1 MNLSDFAR
9 VEQLTALVP
18 AVASALLKGTVILVL
33 GTVCSVLARGA
44 SAAARHMIWM
54 LTLGGALAVPV
65 VSAFVPRWTLR
76 VGFWPFAAS
85 EVPVAASRLT
95 VPAALTG
102 ASTNAVLALSPRS
115 EGEAL
120 GHPDTL
126 VMVAATADPAEAG
139 AAASLGDIRASNLV
153 PMVADVSG
161 PAVALTATSDQPGTM
176 IEFHRVAVSDPSAVA
191 APASGEAPGARVRL
205 LTLCL
210 AAVWALGVVI
220 ALIPTVAAF
229 IRLAILARRARPV
242 HGGRWA
248 LLIPSALRELD
259 LRRRVR
265 FLELDGPVMPMTWG
279 VFHPVVLVPAD
290 DFDSTIEQRL
300 DVLRHE
306 LAHVRRYDCLT
317 QLVGQLACALHWF
330 NPFVWLAARELRV
343 ERERACDDEVLGAGA
358 KASDYADYLLRVAR
372 STRIIGATA
381 LGGLAMARPSQM
393 AGRLLAVLDDRR
405 RRGRVSVWAGVQAGI
420 AAGVLVTG
428 VAAASPV
435 SGPAIDAGPGH
446 AAVQGRRGTT
456 TDNLIDAGAI
466 QRDEPARAVETRA
479 STASPTTAV
488 AAGLPGVATETGAR
502 EVLVPVSAL
511 VSSLPP
517 CDRKAGR
524 DDGSHTNLINSEN
537 GSKSWVVRWSDG
549 DCSYDME
556 ARGEV
561 KFNRDVTD
569 IESISS
575 GGSFTLEQHIGDDT
589 KRLVVR
595 PRNDGTLERSY
606 SENGARHE
614 FDAAAREWFAAA
626 LIALDRQ
633 TGFAVDQR
641 VPALLERGGVDA
653 VLQEVKLVETDY
665 ARRRYYTKLL
675 SMRQLDRTQVKR
687 VVEQAGADMSSDYEL
702 AELLVAVS
710 KLDAFSDDS
719 HPAFVAAAKK
729 INSDYERR
737 RALTALLQRDR
748 LAPSTVQAL
757 LDAASTIKSDYELAE
772 LLIDVSK
779 RYAISDQTRP
789 TYIKALGSIKSDY
802 EHRRVL
808 TAIVAGGGLTPA
820 VNRTLL
826 QDATRIE
833 SDYELAEF
841 LILMGKN
848 GGLDASTRDA
858 YFGAADKIKSD
869 YEHRRALMPLVTRDL
884 LTKDLAKSV
893 LASAAKIDSDYE
905 CSELLVAIAN
915 AITIDADLRPD
926 FEKAA
931 DTIQGEYEYGRAMSS
946 VRRRVTK

>member
-1 MNLSDFAR
+1 MSLNDFAR
-9 VEQLTALVP
+9 AEYLVAFAP
-18 AVASALLKGTVILVL
+18 VVAAALLKGAVILVL
-33 GTVCSVLARGA
+33 GTVCSMLARGA
-44 SAAARHMIWM
+44 TAASRHMIWT

-65 VSAFVPRWTLR
+65 ISAIVPRWTLH
-76 VGFWPFAAS
+76 VGFWPFTAH
-85 EVPVAASRLT
+85 EVPAVISELT
-95 VPAALTG
+95 VPAALTS
-102 ASTNAVLALSPRS
+102 ASTNAVLALAPRADTPRRTDASPS
-115 EGEAL
+115 
-120 GHPDTL
+120 PDEL
-126 VMVAATADPAEAG
+126 APPSVATAERATTMLEVRHVAIGPEASG
-139 AAASLGDIRASNLV
+139 AAAYVS
-153 PMVADVSG
+153 ADA
-161 PAVALTATSDQPGTM
+161 PRPG
-176 IEFHRVAVSDPSAVA
+176 A
-191 APASGEAPGARVRL
+191 APLIPW
-205 LTLCL
+205 L

-220 ALIPTVAAF
+220 ALIPTVMAF
-229 IRLAILARRARPV
+229 ARLATVSRRARPL

-259 LRRRVR
+259 VRRRVR

-279 VFHPVVLVPAD
+279 VFRPVVLLPAD
-290 DFDSTIEQRL
+290 DLDSTIEQRL

-330 NPFVWLAARELRV
+330 NPFAWLAARELRV

-372 STRIIGATA
+372 STRIVGAAA

-405 RRGRVSVWAGVQAGI
+405 RRGRVSLWAGVQAGL
-420 AAGVLVTG
+420 AAGALVTG

-435 SGPAIDAGPGH
+435 YSLAAEPAPAL
-446 AAVQGRRGTT
+446 AAVQGNRATT
-456 TDNLIDAGAI
+456 IDNGISVGPVQL
-466 QRDEPARAVETRA
+466 DEPARTLAARA
-479 STASPTTAV
+479 ALTPATTAGAVGPV
-488 AAGLPGVATETGAR
+488 ARDVPAGEFAPPASRA
-502 EVLVPVSAL
+502 
-511 VSSLPP
+511 P
-517 CDRKAGR
+517 CDPNAGH
-524 DDGSHTNLINSEN
+524 DNGSHTNWINSDN
-537 GSKSWVVRWSDG
+537 GSKRWVVQWSDG
-549 DCSYDME
+549 DCSYEME

-595 PRNDGTLERSY
+595 PGSGGTLERTY

-614 FDAAAREWFAAA
+614 FDAGARAWLAAA
-626 LIALDRQ
+626 LVALDRQ

-653 VLQEVKLVETDY
+653 VLQEVKLVSTDY

-675 SMRQLDRTQVKR
+675 SMRQLDRAQIKR

-729 INSDYERR
+729 IDSDYERR
-737 RALTALLQRDR
+737 RALNALLQRDR
-748 LAPSTVQAL
+748 LAPTTVQAL
-757 LDAASTIKSDYELAE
+757 LDAASTINSDYELAE

-779 RYAISDQTRP
+779 RYAINDQTRP
-789 TYIKALGSIKSDY
+789 TYVKALGAIKSDY

-808 TAIVAGGGLTPA
+808 SAIVAGGGLTPA

-826 QDATRIE
+826 QDAARIQ

-858 YFGAADKIKSD
+858 YFAATDKIGSD
-869 YEHRRALMPLVTRDL
+869 HEHRRALMPLVTREL

-915 AITIDADLRPD
+915 TITIDDDLRPA

-931 DTIQGEYEYGRAMSS
+931 DSIQGEYEYGRAMSS

>member
-1 MNLSDFAR
+1 MNLNDFAR
-9 VEQLTALVP
+9 AEYLVAFAP
-18 AVASALLKGTVILVL
+18 VVAAALLKGAVILVL
-33 GTVCSVLARGA
+33 GTVCSMLARGA
-44 SAAARHMIWM
+44 TAASRHMIWT

-65 VSAFVPRWTLR
+65 ISAIVPRWTLH
-76 VGFWPFAAS
+76 VGFWPFTAR
-85 EVPVAASRLT
+85 EVPAVITELT
-95 VPAALTG
+95 VPAALTS
-102 ASTNAVLALSPRS
+102 ASTNAVLALAPRADTPRRTDASPS
-115 EGEAL
+115 
-120 GHPDTL
+120 PDEL
-126 VMVAATADPAEAG
+126 APPSVATAERATTMLEVRHVAIGPEASG
-139 AAASLGDIRASNLV
+139 AAAAHVS
-153 PMVADVSG
+153 ADA
-161 PAVALTATSDQPGTM
+161 PRPG
-176 IEFHRVAVSDPSAVA
+176 A
-191 APASGEAPGARVRL
+191 APLIPW
-205 LTLCL
+205 L

-220 ALIPTVAAF
+220 ALIPTVMAF
-229 IRLAILARRARPV
+229 ARLATVSRRARPL

-259 LRRRVR
+259 VRRRVR

-279 VFHPVVLVPAD
+279 VFRPVVLLPAD

-330 NPFVWLAARELRV
+330 NPFAWLAARELRV

-372 STRIIGATA
+372 STRIVGAAA

-405 RRGRVSVWAGVQAGI
+405 RRGRVSLWAGVQAGL
-420 AAGVLVTG
+420 AAGALVTG

-435 SGPAIDAGPGH
+435 YSLAAEPAPAL
-446 AAVQGRRGTT
+446 AAVQGNRATT
-456 TDNLIDAGAI
+456 IDNGISVGPVQL
-466 QRDEPARAVETRA
+466 DEPARTLAARA
-479 STASPTTAV
+479 ALTPATTAGAVGPV
-488 AAGLPGVATETGAR
+488 ARDVPAGEFAPPASRA
-502 EVLVPVSAL
+502 
-511 VSSLPP
+511 P
-517 CDRKAGR
+517 CDPNAGH
-524 DDGSHTNLINSEN
+524 DNGSHTNWINSDN
-537 GSKSWVVRWSDG
+537 GSKRWVVQWSDG
-549 DCSYDME
+549 DCSYEME

-595 PRNDGTLERSY
+595 PGSGGTLERTY

-614 FDAAAREWFAAA
+614 FDAGARAWLAAA
-626 LIALDRQ
+626 LVALDRQ

-653 VLQEVKLVETDY
+653 VLQEVKLVSTDY

-675 SMRQLDRTQVKR
+675 SMRQLDRAQIKR

-729 INSDYERR
+729 IDSDYERR
-737 RALTALLQRDR
+737 RALNALLQRDR
-748 LAPSTVQAL
+748 LAPTTVQAL
-757 LDAASTIKSDYELAE
+757 LDAASTINSDYELAE

-779 RYAISDQTRP
+779 RYAINDQTRP
-789 TYIKALGSIKSDY
+789 TYVKALGAIKSDY

-808 TAIVAGGGLTPA
+808 SAIVAGGGLTPA

-826 QDATRIE
+826 QDAARIQ

-858 YFGAADKIKSD
+858 YFAATDKIGSD
-869 YEHRRALMPLVTRDL
+869 YEHRRALMPLVTREL

-915 AITIDADLRPD
+915 TITIDDDLRPA

-931 DTIQGEYEYGRAMSS
+931 DSIQGEYEYGRAMSS

>member
-1 MNLSDFAR
+1 MSLNDFAR
-9 VEQLTALVP
+9 AEYLVAFAP
-18 AVASALLKGTVILVL
+18 VVAAALLKGAVILVL
-33 GTVCSVLARGA
+33 GTVCSMLARGA
-44 SAAARHMIWM
+44 TAASRHMIWT

-65 VSAFVPRWTLR
+65 ISAIVPRWTLH
-76 VGFWPFAAS
+76 VGFWPFTAR
-85 EVPVAASRLT
+85 EVPAVITELT
-95 VPAALTG
+95 VPAALTS
-102 ASTNAVLALSPRS
+102 ASTNAVLALAPRADTPRRTDASPSPDELATRS
-115 EGEAL
+115 VETAERATTMLEVRHVAIGPEAS
-120 GHPDTL
+120 
-126 VMVAATADPAEAG
+126 G
-139 AAASLGDIRASNLV
+139 AAAHVS
-153 PMVADVSG
+153 ADA
-161 PAVALTATSDQPGTM
+161 PRPG
-176 IEFHRVAVSDPSAVA
+176 A
-191 APASGEAPGARVRL
+191 APLIPW
-205 LTLCL
+205 L

-220 ALIPTVAAF
+220 ALIPTVMAF
-229 IRLAILARRARPV
+229 ARLATVSRRARPL

-259 LRRRVR
+259 VRRRVR

-279 VFHPVVLVPAD
+279 VFRPVVLLPAD

-330 NPFVWLAARELRV
+330 NPFAWLAARELRV

-372 STRIIGATA
+372 STRIVGAAA

-405 RRGRVSVWAGVQAGI
+405 RRGRVSLWAGVQAGL
-420 AAGVLVTG
+420 AAGALVTG

-435 SGPAIDAGPGH
+435 YSLAAEPAPAL
-446 AAVQGRRGTT
+446 AAVQGNRATT
-456 TDNLIDAGAI
+456 IDNGISVGPVQL
-466 QRDEPARAVETRA
+466 DEPARTLAARA
-479 STASPTTAV
+479 ALTPATTAGAVGPV
-488 AAGLPGVATETGAR
+488 ARDVPAGEFAPPASRA
-502 EVLVPVSAL
+502 
-511 VSSLPP
+511 P
-517 CDRKAGR
+517 CDPNAGH
-524 DDGSHTNLINSEN
+524 DNGSHTNWINSDN
-537 GSKSWVVRWSDG
+537 GSKRWVVQWSDG
-549 DCSYDME
+549 DCSYEME

-595 PRNDGTLERSY
+595 PGSGGTLERTY

-614 FDAAAREWFAAA
+614 FDAGARAWLAAA
-626 LIALDRQ
+626 LVALDRQ

-653 VLQEVKLVETDY
+653 VLQEVKLVSTDY

-675 SMRQLDRTQVKR
+675 SMRQLDRAQIKR

-729 INSDYERR
+729 IDSDYERR
-737 RALTALLQRDR
+737 RALNALLQRDR
-748 LAPSTVQAL
+748 LAPTTVQAL
-757 LDAASTIKSDYELAE
+757 LDAASTINSDYELAE

-779 RYAISDQTRP
+779 RYAINDQTRP
-789 TYIKALGSIKSDY
+789 TYVKALGAIKSDY

-808 TAIVAGGGLTPA
+808 SAIVAGGGLTPA

-826 QDATRIE
+826 QDAARIQ

-858 YFGAADKIKSD
+858 YFAATDKIGSD
-869 YEHRRALMPLVTRDL
+869 YEHRRALMPLVTREL

-915 AITIDADLRPD
+915 TITIDDDLRPA

-931 DTIQGEYEYGRAMSS
+931 DSIQGEYEYGRAMSS

>member
-1 MNLSDFAR
+1 MNLNDFAR
-9 VEQLTALVP
+9 AEYLVAFAP
-18 AVASALLKGTVILVL
+18 VVAAALLKGAVILVL
-33 GTVCSVLARGA
+33 GTVCSMMARGA
-44 SAAARHMIWM
+44 TAASRHMIWT

-65 VSAFVPRWTLR
+65 ISAIVPRWTLH
-76 VGFWPFAAS
+76 VGFWPFTAH
-85 EVPVAASRLT
+85 EVPAVITELT
-95 VPAALTG
+95 VPAALTS
-102 ASTNAVLALSPRS
+102 ASTNAVLALAPRADTPRRTDASPSPDELAPPSVATAERATTML
-115 EGEAL
+115 EVRHVAIEPEAS
-120 GHPDTL
+120 
-126 VMVAATADPAEAG
+126 VAAAHVSADTPRTG
-139 AAASLGDIRASNLV
+139 AAPLI
-153 PMVADVSG
+153 PW
-161 PAVALTATSDQPGTM
+161 
-176 IEFHRVAVSDPSAVA
+176 
-191 APASGEAPGARVRL
+191 
-205 LTLCL
+205 L

-220 ALIPTVAAF
+220 ALIPTVMAF
-229 IRLAILARRARPV
+229 ARLATVSRRARPL

-259 LRRRVR
+259 VRRRVR

-279 VFHPVVLVPAD
+279 VFRPVVLLPAD

-330 NPFVWLAARELRV
+330 NPFAWLAARELRV

-372 STRIIGATA
+372 STRIVGAAA

-405 RRGRVSVWAGVQAGI
+405 RRGRVSLWAGVQAGL
-420 AAGVLVTG
+420 AAGALVTG

-435 SGPAIDAGPGH
+435 SSLAAEPAPAL
-446 AAVQGRRGTT
+446 AAVQGNRATT
-456 TDNLIDAGAI
+456 IDNGISVGPVQL
-466 QRDEPARAVETRA
+466 DEPARTLAARA
-479 STASPTTAV
+479 ALTPATTAGAVGPV
-488 AAGLPGVATETGAR
+488 ARDVPAGEFAPPASRA
-502 EVLVPVSAL
+502 
-511 VSSLPP
+511 P
-517 CDRKAGR
+517 CDPNAGH
-524 DDGSHTNLINSEN
+524 DNGSHTNWINSDN
-537 GSKSWVVRWSDG
+537 GSKRWVVQWSDG
-549 DCSYDME
+549 DCSYEME

-595 PRNDGTLERSY
+595 PGSGGTLERTY

-614 FDAAAREWFAAA
+614 FDAGARAWLAAA
-626 LIALDRQ
+626 LVALDRQ

-653 VLQEVKLVETDY
+653 VLQEVKLVSTDY

-675 SMRQLDRTQVKR
+675 SMRQLDRAQIKR

-729 INSDYERR
+729 IDSDYERR
-737 RALTALLQRDR
+737 RALNALLQRDR
-748 LAPSTVQAL
+748 LAPTTVQAL
-757 LDAASTIKSDYELAE
+757 LDAASTINSDYELAE

-779 RYAISDQTRP
+779 RYAINDQTRP
-789 TYIKALGSIKSDY
+789 TYVKALGAIKSDY

-808 TAIVAGGGLTPA
+808 SAIVAGGGLTPA

-826 QDATRIE
+826 QDAARIQ

-858 YFGAADKIKSD
+858 YFAATDKIGSD
-869 YEHRRALMPLVTRDL
+869 YEHRRALMPLVTREL

-915 AITIDADLRPD
+915 TITIDDDLRPA

-931 DTIQGEYEYGRAMSS
+931 DSIQGEYEYGRAMSS

>member
-1 MNLSDFAR
+1 MNLNDFAR
-9 VEQLTALVP
+9 AEYLVAFAP
-18 AVASALLKGTVILVL
+18 VVAAALLKGAVILVL
-33 GTVCSVLARGA
+33 GTVCSMLARGA
-44 SAAARHMIWM
+44 TAASRHMIWT

-65 VSAFVPRWTLR
+65 ISAIVPRWTLH
-76 VGFWPFAAS
+76 VGFWPFTAH
-85 EVPVAASRLT
+85 EVPAVITELT
-95 VPAALTG
+95 VPAALTS
-102 ASTNAVLALSPRS
+102 ASTNAVLALAPRADTPRRTDASPS
-115 EGEAL
+115 
-120 GHPDTL
+120 PDEL
-126 VMVAATADPAEAG
+126 APPSVATAERATTMLEVRHGAIGPEASG
-139 AAASLGDIRASNLV
+139 AAPHVS
-153 PMVADVSG
+153 ADA
-161 PAVALTATSDQPGTM
+161 PRPG
-176 IEFHRVAVSDPSAVA
+176 A
-191 APASGEAPGARVRL
+191 APLIPW
-205 LTLCL
+205 L

-220 ALIPTVAAF
+220 ALIPTVMAF
-229 IRLAILARRARPV
+229 ARLATVSRRARPL

-259 LRRRVR
+259 VRRRVR

-279 VFHPVVLVPAD
+279 VFRPVVLLPAD

-330 NPFVWLAARELRV
+330 NPFAWLAARELRV

-372 STRIIGATA
+372 STRIVGAAA

-405 RRGRVSVWAGVQAGI
+405 RRGRVSLWAGVQAGL
-420 AAGVLVTG
+420 AAGALVTG

-435 SGPAIDAGPGH
+435 YSLAAEPAPAL
-446 AAVQGRRGTT
+446 AAVQGNRATT
-456 TDNLIDAGAI
+456 IDNGISVGPVQL
-466 QRDEPARAVETRA
+466 DEPARTLAARA
-479 STASPTTAV
+479 ALTPATTAGAVGPV
-488 AAGLPGVATETGAR
+488 ARDVPAGEFAPPASRA
-502 EVLVPVSAL
+502 
-511 VSSLPP
+511 P
-517 CDRKAGR
+517 CDPNAGH
-524 DDGSHTNLINSEN
+524 DNGSHTNWINSDN
-537 GSKSWVVRWSDG
+537 GSKRWVVQWSDG
-549 DCSYDME
+549 DCSYEME

-595 PRNDGTLERSY
+595 PGSGGTLERTY

-614 FDAAAREWFAAA
+614 FDAGARAWLAAA
-626 LIALDRQ
+626 LVALDRQ

-653 VLQEVKLVETDY
+653 VLQEVKLVSTDY

-675 SMRQLDRTQVKR
+675 SMRQLDRAQIKR

-729 INSDYERR
+729 IDSDYERR
-737 RALTALLQRDR
+737 RALNALLQRDR
-748 LAPSTVQAL
+748 LAPTTVQAL
-757 LDAASTIKSDYELAE
+757 LDAASTINSDYELAE

-779 RYAISDQTRP
+779 RYAINDQTRP
-789 TYIKALGSIKSDY
+789 TYVKALGAIKSDY

-808 TAIVAGGGLTPA
+808 SAIVAGGGLTPA

-826 QDATRIE
+826 QDAARIQ

-858 YFGAADKIKSD
+858 YFAATDKIGSD
-869 YEHRRALMPLVTRDL
+869 YEHRRALMPLVTREL

-915 AITIDADLRPD
+915 TITIDDDLRPA

-931 DTIQGEYEYGRAMSS
+931 DSIQGEYEYGRAMSS

>member
-1 MNLSDFAR
+1 MSLNDFAR
-9 VEQLTALVP
+9 AEYLVAFAP
-18 AVASALLKGTVILVL
+18 VVAAELLKGAVILVL
-33 GTVCSVLARGA
+33 GTVCSMLARGA
-44 SAAARHMIWM
+44 TAASRHMIWT

-65 VSAFVPRWTLR
+65 ISAIVPRWTLH
-76 VGFWPFAAS
+76 VGFWPFTAH
-85 EVPVAASRLT
+85 EVPAVISELT
-95 VPAALTG
+95 VPAALTS
-102 ASTNAVLALSPRS
+102 ASTNAVLALAPRADTPRRTDASPS
-115 EGEAL
+115 
-120 GHPDTL
+120 PDEL
-126 VMVAATADPAEAG
+126 APPSVATAERATTMLEVRHVAIGPEASG
-139 AAASLGDIRASNLV
+139 AAAAHVS
-153 PMVADVSG
+153 ADA
-161 PAVALTATSDQPGTM
+161 PRPG
-176 IEFHRVAVSDPSAVA
+176 A
-191 APASGEAPGARVRL
+191 APLIPW
-205 LTLCL
+205 L

-220 ALIPTVAAF
+220 ALIPTVMAF
-229 IRLAILARRARPV
+229 ARLATVSRRARPL

-259 LRRRVR
+259 VRRRVR

-279 VFHPVVLVPAD
+279 VFRPVVLLPAD

-330 NPFVWLAARELRV
+330 NPFAWLAARELRV

-372 STRIIGATA
+372 STRIVGAAA

-405 RRGRVSVWAGVQAGI
+405 RRGRVSLWAGVQAGL
-420 AAGVLVTG
+420 AAGALVTG

-435 SGPAIDAGPGH
+435 YSLAAEPAPAL
-446 AAVQGRRGTT
+446 AAVQGNRATT
-456 TDNLIDAGAI
+456 IENGISVGPVQL
-466 QRDEPARAVETRA
+466 DEPARTLAARA
-479 STASPTTAV
+479 ALTPATTAGAVGPV
-488 AAGLPGVATETGAR
+488 ARDVPAGEFAPPASRA
-502 EVLVPVSAL
+502 
-511 VSSLPP
+511 P
-517 CDRKAGR
+517 CDPNAGH
-524 DDGSHTNLINSEN
+524 DNGSHTNWINSDN
-537 GSKSWVVRWSDG
+537 GSKRWVVQWSDG
-549 DCSYDME
+549 DCSYEME

-595 PRNDGTLERSY
+595 PGSGGTLERTY

-614 FDAAAREWFAAA
+614 FDAGARAWLAAA
-626 LIALDRQ
+626 LVALDRQ

-653 VLQEVKLVETDY
+653 VLQEVKLVSTDY

-675 SMRQLDRTQVKR
+675 SMRQLDRAQIKR

-729 INSDYERR
+729 IDSDYERR
-737 RALTALLQRDR
+737 RALNALLQRDR
-748 LAPSTVQAL
+748 LAPTTVQAL
-757 LDAASTIKSDYELAE
+757 LDAASTINSDYELAE

-779 RYAISDQTRP
+779 RYAINDQTRP
-789 TYIKALGSIKSDY
+789 TYVKALGAIKSDY

-808 TAIVAGGGLTPA
+808 SAIVAGGGLTPA

-826 QDATRIE
+826 QDAARIQ

-858 YFGAADKIKSD
+858 YFAATDKIGSD
-869 YEHRRALMPLVTRDL
+869 YEHRRALMPLVTREL

-915 AITIDADLRPD
+915 TITIDDDLRPA

-931 DTIQGEYEYGRAMSS
+931 DSIQGEYEYGRAMSS

>member
-1 MNLSDFAR
+1 MSLNDFAR
-9 VEQLTALVP
+9 AEYLVAFAP
-18 AVASALLKGTVILVL
+18 VVAAALLKGAVILVL
-33 GTVCSVLARGA
+33 GTVCSMLARGA
-44 SAAARHMIWM
+44 TAASRHMIWT

-65 VSAFVPRWTLR
+65 ISAIVPRWTLH
-76 VGFWPFAAS
+76 VGFWPFTAR
-85 EVPVAASRLT
+85 EVPAVITELT
-95 VPAALTG
+95 VPAALTS
-102 ASTNAVLALSPRS
+102 ASTNAVLALAPRADTPRRTDASPSPDELAPPSVATAERATTML
-115 EGEAL
+115 EVRHVAIEPEAS
-120 GHPDTL
+120 
-126 VMVAATADPAEAG
+126 VAAAHVSVDAPRT
-139 AAASLGDIRASNLV
+139 AAAPLI
-153 PMVADVSG
+153 PW
-161 PAVALTATSDQPGTM
+161 
-176 IEFHRVAVSDPSAVA
+176 
-191 APASGEAPGARVRL
+191 
-205 LTLCL
+205 L

-220 ALIPTVAAF
+220 ALIPTVMAF
-229 IRLAILARRARPV
+229 ARLATVSRRARPL

-259 LRRRVR
+259 VRRRVR

-279 VFHPVVLVPAD
+279 VFRPVVLLPAD

-330 NPFVWLAARELRV
+330 NPFAWLAARELRV

-372 STRIIGATA
+372 STRIVGAAA

-405 RRGRVSVWAGVQAGI
+405 RRGRVSLWAGVQAGL
-420 AAGVLVTG
+420 AAGALVTG

-435 SGPAIDAGPGH
+435 SSLAAEPAPAL
-446 AAVQGRRGTT
+446 AAVQGNRATT
-456 TDNLIDAGAI
+456 IDNGISVGPVQL
-466 QRDEPARAVETRA
+466 DEPARTLAARA
-479 STASPTTAV
+479 ALTPATTAGAVGPV
-488 AAGLPGVATETGAR
+488 ARDVPAGEFAPPASRA
-502 EVLVPVSAL
+502 
-511 VSSLPP
+511 P
-517 CDRKAGR
+517 CDPNAGH
-524 DDGSHTNLINSEN
+524 DNGSHTNWINSDN
-537 GSKSWVVRWSDG
+537 GSKRWVVQWSDG
-549 DCSYDME
+549 DCSYEME

-595 PRNDGTLERSY
+595 PGSGGTLERTY

-614 FDAAAREWFAAA
+614 FDAGARAWLAAA
-626 LIALDRQ
+626 LVALDRQ

-653 VLQEVKLVETDY
+653 VLQEVKLVSTDY

-675 SMRQLDRTQVKR
+675 SMRQLDRAQIKR

-710 KLDAFSDDS
+710 KLDAFSADS

-729 INSDYERR
+729 IDSDYERR
-737 RALTALLQRDR
+737 RALNALLQRDR
-748 LAPSTVQAL
+748 LAPTTVQAL
-757 LDAASTIKSDYELAE
+757 LDAASTINSDYELAE

-779 RYAISDQTRP
+779 RYAINDQTRP
-789 TYIKALGSIKSDY
+789 TYVKALGAIKSDY

-808 TAIVAGGGLTPA
+808 SAIVAGGGLTPA

-826 QDATRIE
+826 QDAARIQ

-858 YFGAADKIKSD
+858 YFAATDKIGSD
-869 YEHRRALMPLVTRDL
+869 YEHRRALMPLVTREL

-915 AITIDADLRPD
+915 TITIDDDLRPA

-931 DTIQGEYEYGRAMSS
+931 DSIQGEYEYGRAMSS

>member
-1 MNLSDFAR
+1 MNLNDFAR
-9 VEQLTALVP
+9 AEYLVSFAP
-18 AVASALLKGTVILVL
+18 VVAAALLKGAVILVL
-33 GTVCSVLARGA
+33 GTVCSMLARRATAA
-44 SAAARHMIWM
+44 SRHMIWT

-65 VSAFVPRWTLR
+65 ISDIVPRWTLR
-76 VGFWPFAAS
+76 VGFWPFTSHEAPA
-85 EVPVAASRLT
+85 VVGGLT
-95 VPAALTG
+95 VPAALTS
-102 ASTNAVLALSPRS
+102 ASTNAVLALAPRADAGTPRRTDASPSS
-115 EGEAL
+115 EELA
-120 GHPDTL
+120 PPSVET
-126 VMVAATADPAEAG
+126 AEQATTILEV
-139 AAASLGDIRASNLV
+139 R
-153 PMVADVSG
+153 
-161 PAVALTATSDQPGTM
+161 
-176 IEFHRVAVSDPSAVA
+176 RVATEPEAAVA
-191 APASGEAPGARVRL
+191 AVPVSADAPRTRAGSL
-205 LTLCL
+205 IPWL

-220 ALIPTVAAF
+220 ALIPTVMAF
-229 IRLAILARRARPV
+229 ARLATVARRARPL

-259 LRRRVR
+259 VRRRVR

-279 VFHPVVLVPAD
+279 VFRPVVLLPAD

-372 STRIIGATA
+372 STRIVGAAA

-405 RRGRVSVWAGVQAGI
+405 RRGRVSLWAGVQAGL
-420 AAGVLVTG
+420 AAGALVTG

-435 SGPAIDAGPGH
+435 SSLAAEPAPPL
-446 AAVQGRRGTT
+446 AAVPGNRTT
-456 TDNLIDAGAI
+456 TIANGISVGPVQLDA
-466 QRDEPARAVETRA
+466 PARTLDARA
-479 STASPTTAV
+479 ALTPSTTAGTV
-488 AAGLPGVATETGAR
+488 APIAASGE
-502 EVLVPVSAL
+502 SAL
-511 VSSLPP
+511 AASRAP
-517 CDRKAGR
+517 CDPNAGH
-524 DDGSHTNLINSEN
+524 DNGSHTNWINSDN
-537 GSKSWVVRWSDG
+537 GSKRWVVQWSDG
-549 DCSYDME
+549 DCSYEME

-595 PRNDGTLERSY
+595 PGSNGTLERTY

-614 FDAAAREWFAAA
+614 FDADARAWLAAA
-626 LIALDRQ
+626 LVALDRQ

-653 VLQEVKLVETDY
+653 VLQEVKLVSTDY

-675 SMRQLDRTQVKR
+675 SMRQLDRAQIKR

-729 INSDYERR
+729 IDSDYERR
-737 RALTALLQRDR
+737 RALNALLQRDR
-748 LAPSTVQAL
+748 LAPTTVQAL
-757 LDAASTIKSDYELAE
+757 LDAASTINSDYELAE

-779 RYAISDQTRP
+779 RYAINDQTRP
-789 TYIKALGSIKSDY
+789 TYVKALGSIKSDY

-808 TAIVAGGGLTPA
+808 SAIVAGGGLTPA

-826 QDATRIE
+826 QDAARIQ

-858 YFGAADKIKSD
+858 YFAATDKIGSD
-869 YEHRRALMPLVTRDL
+869 YEHRRALMPLVTREL

-915 AITIDADLRPD
+915 VITIDDDLRPA

>member
-1 MNLSDFAR
+1 MNLNDFAR
-9 VEQLTALVP
+9 AEYLVAFAP
-18 AVASALLKGTVILVL
+18 VVAAALLKGAVILVL
-33 GTVCSVLARGA
+33 GTVCSMMARGA
-44 SAAARHMIWM
+44 TAASRHMIWT

-65 VSAFVPRWTLR
+65 ISAIVPRWTLH
-76 VGFWPFAAS
+76 VGFWPFTAR
-85 EVPVAASRLT
+85 EVPAVITELT
-95 VPAALTG
+95 VPAALTS
-102 ASTNAVLALSPRS
+102 ASTNAVLALAPRADTPRRTDASPS
-115 EGEAL
+115 
-120 GHPDTL
+120 PDEL
-126 VMVAATADPAEAG
+126 APPSVATAERATTMLEVRHGAIGPEASG
-139 AAASLGDIRASNLV
+139 AAPHVS
-153 PMVADVSG
+153 ADA
-161 PAVALTATSDQPGTM
+161 PRPG
-176 IEFHRVAVSDPSAVA
+176 A
-191 APASGEAPGARVRL
+191 APLIPW
-205 LTLCL
+205 L

-220 ALIPTVAAF
+220 ALIPTVMAF
-229 IRLAILARRARPV
+229 ARLATVSRRARPL

-259 LRRRVR
+259 VRRRVR

-279 VFHPVVLVPAD
+279 VFRPVVLLPAD

-330 NPFVWLAARELRV
+330 NPFAWLAARELRV

-372 STRIIGATA
+372 STRIVGAAA

-405 RRGRVSVWAGVQAGI
+405 RRGRVSLWAGVQAGL
-420 AAGVLVTG
+420 AAGALVTG

-435 SGPAIDAGPGH
+435 YSLAAEPAPAL
-446 AAVQGRRGTT
+446 AAVQGNRATT
-456 TDNLIDAGAI
+456 IDNGISVGPVQL
-466 QRDEPARAVETRA
+466 DEPARTLAARA
-479 STASPTTAV
+479 ALTPATTAGAVGPV
-488 AAGLPGVATETGAR
+488 ARDVPAGEFAPPASRA
-502 EVLVPVSAL
+502 
-511 VSSLPP
+511 P
-517 CDRKAGR
+517 CDPNAGH
-524 DDGSHTNLINSEN
+524 DNGSHTNWINSDN
-537 GSKSWVVRWSDG
+537 GSKRWVVQWSDG
-549 DCSYDME
+549 DCSYEME

-595 PRNDGTLERSY
+595 PGSGGTLERTY

-614 FDAAAREWFAAA
+614 FDAGARAWLAAA
-626 LIALDRQ
+626 LVALDRQ

-653 VLQEVKLVETDY
+653 VLQEVKLVSTDY

-675 SMRQLDRTQVKR
+675 SMRQLDRAQIKR

-729 INSDYERR
+729 IDSDYERR
-737 RALTALLQRDR
+737 RALNALLQRDR
-748 LAPSTVQAL
+748 LAPTTVQAL
-757 LDAASTIKSDYELAE
+757 LDAASTINSDYELAE

-779 RYAISDQTRP
+779 RYAINDQTRP
-789 TYIKALGSIKSDY
+789 TYVKALGAIKSDY

-808 TAIVAGGGLTPA
+808 SAIVAGGGLTPA

-826 QDATRIE
+826 QDAARIQ

-858 YFGAADKIKSD
+858 YFAATDKIGSD
-869 YEHRRALMPLVTRDL
+869 YEHRRALMPLVTREL

-915 AITIDADLRPD
+915 TITIDDDLRPA

>member
-1 MNLSDFAR
+1 MNLSEFAR
-9 VEQLTALVP
+9 AEHLAALVP
-18 AVASALLKGTVILVL
+18 PLAAALLKGTVILVL
-33 GTVCSVLARGA
+33 GTVCSLLARGA
-44 SAAARHMIWM
+44 SAAARHMIWT
-54 LTLGGALAVPV
+54 LALGGALAVPV
-65 VSAFVPRWTLR
+65 IGAVVPRWPLR
-76 VGFWPFAAS
+76 VGFWPFAT
-85 EVPVAASRLT
+85 PDVAVVADGLT

-102 ASTNAVLALSPRS
+102 ASTNAVLALAPRADA
-115 EGEAL
+115 EATR
-120 GHPDTL
+120 HADTL
-126 VMVAATADPAEAG
+126 VTVVEVPPGAATTG
-139 AAASLGDIRASNLV
+139 ATSSLGDGRPTTLVSIGSEASS
-153 PMVADVSG
+153 A
-161 PAVALTATSDQPGTM
+161 AV
-176 IEFHRVAVSDPSAVA
+176 VSDDVPR
-191 APASGEAPGARVRL
+191 ARAL
-205 LTLCL
+205 PLIPWL

-220 ALIPTVAAF
+220 ALTPTVAAF
-229 IRLAILARRARPV
+229 TRLALVARRARPLR
-242 HGGRWA
+242 GGRWA

-259 LRRRVR
+259 VRRRVR
-265 FLELDGPVMPMTWG
+265 FLELDGPIMPMTWG
-279 VFHPVVLVPAD
+279 VFRPVVLLPAD

-317 QLVGQLACALHWF
+317 QLVGQLACGLHWF
-330 NPFVWLAARELRV
+330 NPFAWVAARELRV

-358 KASDYADYLLRVAR
+358 KASEYADYLLRVAR

-405 RRGRVSVWAGVQAGI
+405 RRGRVSPWAGVQAGLV
-420 AAGVLVTG
+420 AGILVTG

-435 SGPAIDAGPGH
+435 SRHATDVAPAVAPTQGSRTAIDNGISVGP
-446 AAVQGRRGTT
+446 VQ
-456 TDNLIDAGAI
+456 L
-466 QRDEPARAVETRA
+466 VESTRA
-479 STASPTTAV
+479 HDVVASTGTSTVALAERVGSATKSDAHEIPAPASAPV
-488 AAGLPGVATETGAR
+488 ASRG
-502 EVLVPVSAL
+502 
-511 VSSLPP
+511 P
-517 CDRKAGR
+517 CDPNASQHNE
-524 DDGSHTNLINSEN
+524 SHTNLSNSDN
-537 GSKSWVVRWSDG
+537 GSKRWVVSWSDR

-556 ARGEV
+556 ARGDV
-561 KFNRDVTD
+561 TFNRDVTD

-595 PRNDGTLERSY
+595 PRSDGTLERSY

-614 FDAAAREWFAAA
+614 FDAAARAWFAEA

-653 VLQEVKLVETDY
+653 VLQEIKLVATDY

-675 SMRQLDRTQVKR
+675 SMRQLDRGQIKR

-710 KLDAFSDDS
+710 KLDAFGDDS
-719 HPAFVAAAKK
+719 HAAFVAAAKK
-729 INSDYERR
+729 IDSDYERR

-748 LAPSTVQAL
+748 LATTTVQAL

-779 RYAISDQTRP
+779 RYAINDQTRP
-789 TYIKALGSIKSDY
+789 TYIKALGSITSDY

-826 QDATRIE
+826 QDAMRIQ

-848 GGLDASTRDA
+848 GGLDVSTRDA
-858 YFGAADKIKSD
+858 YFAAADKIGSD

-884 LTKDLAKSV
+884 LTKDLAKSI

-915 AITIDADLRPD
+915 AITIDDTLRPA

-931 DTIQGEYEYGRAMSS
+931 DTIQGEYEYG
-946 VRRRVTK
+946 

>member
-1 MNLSDFAR
+1 MNLNDFAR
-9 VEQLTALVP
+9 AEYLVAFAP
-18 AVASALLKGTVILVL
+18 VVAAALLKGAVILVL
-33 GTVCSVLARGA
+33 GTVCSMLARGDTAA
-44 SAAARHMIWM
+44 SRHMIWT

-65 VSAFVPRWTLR
+65 ISAIVPRWTLH
-76 VGFWPFAAS
+76 VGPWPFTAR
-85 EVPVAASRLT
+85 EVPAVITELT
-95 VPAALTG
+95 VPAALTS
-102 ASTNAVLALSPRS
+102 ASTNAVLALAPRADTPRRTDASPS
-115 EGEAL
+115 
-120 GHPDTL
+120 PDEL
-126 VMVAATADPAEAG
+126 APPSVATAERATTMLEVRHVAIGPEASG
-139 AAASLGDIRASNLV
+139 AAAHVS
-153 PMVADVSG
+153 ADA
-161 PAVALTATSDQPGTM
+161 PRPG
-176 IEFHRVAVSDPSAVA
+176 A
-191 APASGEAPGARVRL
+191 APLIPW
-205 LTLCL
+205 L

-220 ALIPTVAAF
+220 ALIPTVMAF
-229 IRLAILARRARPV
+229 ARLATVSRRARPL

-259 LRRRVR
+259 VRRRVR

-279 VFHPVVLVPAD
+279 VFRPVVLLPAD

-330 NPFVWLAARELRV
+330 NPFAWLAARELRV

-372 STRIIGATA
+372 STRIVGAAA

-405 RRGRVSVWAGVQAGI
+405 RRGRVSLWAGVQAGL
-420 AAGVLVTG
+420 AAGALVTG

-435 SGPAIDAGPGH
+435 YSLAAEPAPAL
-446 AAVQGRRGTT
+446 AAVQGNRATT
-456 TDNLIDAGAI
+456 IDNGISVGPVQL
-466 QRDEPARAVETRA
+466 DEPARTLAARA
-479 STASPTTAV
+479 ALTPATTAGAVGPV
-488 AAGLPGVATETGAR
+488 ARDVPAGEFAPPASRA
-502 EVLVPVSAL
+502 
-511 VSSLPP
+511 P
-517 CDRKAGR
+517 CDPNAGH
-524 DDGSHTNLINSEN
+524 DNGSHTNWINSDN
-537 GSKSWVVRWSDG
+537 GSKRWVVQWSDG
-549 DCSYDME
+549 DCSYEME

-595 PRNDGTLERSY
+595 PGSGGTLERTY

-614 FDAAAREWFAAA
+614 FDAGARAWLAAA
-626 LIALDRQ
+626 LVALDRQ

-653 VLQEVKLVETDY
+653 VLQEVKLVSTDY

-675 SMRQLDRTQVKR
+675 SMRQLDRAQIKR

-729 INSDYERR
+729 IDSDYERR
-737 RALTALLQRDR
+737 RALNALLQRDR
-748 LAPSTVQAL
+748 LAPTTVQAL
-757 LDAASTIKSDYELAE
+757 LDAASTINSDYELAE

-779 RYAISDQTRP
+779 RYAINDQTRP
-789 TYIKALGSIKSDY
+789 TYVKALGAIKSDY

-808 TAIVAGGGLTPA
+808 SAIVAGGGLTPA

-826 QDATRIE
+826 QDAARIQ

-858 YFGAADKIKSD
+858 YFAATDKIGSD
-869 YEHRRALMPLVTRDL
+869 YEHRRALMPLVTREL

-915 AITIDADLRPD
+915 TITIDDDLRPA

-931 DTIQGEYEYGRAMSS
+931 DSIQGEYEYGRAMSS

>member
-1 MNLSDFAR
+1 MNLNDFAR
-9 VEQLTALVP
+9 AEYLVAFAP
-18 AVASALLKGTVILVL
+18 VVAAALLKGAVILVL
-33 GTVCSVLARGA
+33 GTVCSMMARGA
-44 SAAARHMIWM
+44 TAASRHMIWT

-65 VSAFVPRWTLR
+65 ISAIVPRWTLH
-76 VGFWPFAAS
+76 VGFWPFTAH
-85 EVPVAASRLT
+85 EVPAVITELT
-95 VPAALTG
+95 VPAALTS
-102 ASTNAVLALSPRS
+102 ASTNAVLALAPRADTPRRTDASPSPDELATPSVETAERATTML
-115 EGEAL
+115 EVRHVAIEPEAS
-120 GHPDTL
+120 
-126 VMVAATADPAEAG
+126 VAAAHVSADTPRTG
-139 AAASLGDIRASNLV
+139 AAPLI
-153 PMVADVSG
+153 PW
-161 PAVALTATSDQPGTM
+161 
-176 IEFHRVAVSDPSAVA
+176 
-191 APASGEAPGARVRL
+191 
-205 LTLCL
+205 L

-220 ALIPTVAAF
+220 ALIPTVMAF
-229 IRLAILARRARPV
+229 ARLATVSRRARPL

-259 LRRRVR
+259 VRRRVR

-279 VFHPVVLVPAD
+279 VFRPVVLLPAD

-330 NPFVWLAARELRV
+330 NPFAWLAARELRV

-372 STRIIGATA
+372 STRIVGAAA

-405 RRGRVSVWAGVQAGI
+405 RRGRVSLWAGVQAGL
-420 AAGVLVTG
+420 AAGALVTG

-435 SGPAIDAGPGH
+435 SSLAAEPAPAL
-446 AAVQGRRGTT
+446 AAVQGNRATT
-456 TDNLIDAGAI
+456 IDNGISVGPVQL
-466 QRDEPARAVETRA
+466 DEPARTLAARA
-479 STASPTTAV
+479 ALTPATTAGAVGPV
-488 AAGLPGVATETGAR
+488 ARDVPAGEFAPPASRA
-502 EVLVPVSAL
+502 
-511 VSSLPP
+511 P
-517 CDRKAGR
+517 CDPNAGH
-524 DDGSHTNLINSEN
+524 DNGSHTNWINSDN
-537 GSKSWVVRWSDG
+537 GSKRWVVQWSDG
-549 DCSYDME
+549 DCSYEME

-595 PRNDGTLERSY
+595 PGSGGTLERTY

-614 FDAAAREWFAAA
+614 FDAGARAWLAAA
-626 LIALDRQ
+626 LVALDRQ

-653 VLQEVKLVETDY
+653 VLQEVKLVSTDY

-675 SMRQLDRTQVKR
+675 SMRQLDRAQIKR

-729 INSDYERR
+729 IDSDYERR
-737 RALTALLQRDR
+737 RALNALLQRDR
-748 LAPSTVQAL
+748 LAPTTVQAL
-757 LDAASTIKSDYELAE
+757 LDAASTINSDYELAE

-779 RYAISDQTRP
+779 RYAINDQTRP
-789 TYIKALGSIKSDY
+789 TYVKALGAIKSDY

-808 TAIVAGGGLTPA
+808 SAIVAGGGLTPA

-826 QDATRIE
+826 QDAARIQ

-858 YFGAADKIKSD
+858 YFAATDKIGSD
-869 YEHRRALMPLVTRDL
+869 YEHRRALMPLVTREL

-915 AITIDADLRPD
+915 TITIDDDLRPA

-931 DTIQGEYEYGRAMSS
+931 DSIQGEYEYGRAMSS

>member
-1 MNLSDFAR
+1 MNLNDFAR
-9 VEQLTALVP
+9 AEYLVAFAP
-18 AVASALLKGTVILVL
+18 VVAAALLKGAVILVL
-33 GTVCSVLARGA
+33 GTVCSMMARGA
-44 SAAARHMIWM
+44 TAASRHMIWT

-65 VSAFVPRWTLR
+65 ISAIVPRWTLH
-76 VGFWPFAAS
+76 VGFWPFTAH
-85 EVPVAASRLT
+85 EVPAVITELT
-95 VPAALTG
+95 VPAALTS
-102 ASTNAVLALSPRS
+102 ASTNAVLALAPRADTPRRTDASPSPDELATRS
-115 EGEAL
+115 VETAERATTMLEVRHVAIEPEAS
-120 GHPDTL
+120 
-126 VMVAATADPAEAG
+126 VAAAHVSADTPRTG
-139 AAASLGDIRASNLV
+139 AAPLI
-153 PMVADVSG
+153 PW
-161 PAVALTATSDQPGTM
+161 
-176 IEFHRVAVSDPSAVA
+176 
-191 APASGEAPGARVRL
+191 
-205 LTLCL
+205 L

-220 ALIPTVAAF
+220 ALIPTVMAF
-229 IRLAILARRARPV
+229 ARLATVSRRARPL

-259 LRRRVR
+259 VRRRVR

-279 VFHPVVLVPAD
+279 VFRPVVLLPAD
-290 DFDSTIEQRL
+290 DLDSTIEQRL

-330 NPFVWLAARELRV
+330 NPFAWLAARELRV

-372 STRIIGATA
+372 STRIVGAAA

-405 RRGRVSVWAGVQAGI
+405 RRGRVSLWAGVQAGL
-420 AAGVLVTG
+420 AAGALVTG

-435 SGPAIDAGPGH
+435 YSLAAEPAPAL
-446 AAVQGRRGTT
+446 AAVQGNRATT
-456 TDNLIDAGAI
+456 IDNGISVGPVQL
-466 QRDEPARAVETRA
+466 DEPARTLAARA
-479 STASPTTAV
+479 ALTPATTAGAVGPV
-488 AAGLPGVATETGAR
+488 ARDVPAGEFAPPASRA
-502 EVLVPVSAL
+502 
-511 VSSLPP
+511 P
-517 CDRKAGR
+517 CDPNAGH
-524 DDGSHTNLINSEN
+524 DNGSHTNWINSDN
-537 GSKSWVVRWSDG
+537 GSKRWVVQWSDG
-549 DCSYDME
+549 DCSYEME

-595 PRNDGTLERSY
+595 PGSGGTLERTY

-614 FDAAAREWFAAA
+614 FDAGARAWLAAA
-626 LIALDRQ
+626 LVALDRQ

-653 VLQEVKLVETDY
+653 VLQEVKLVSTDY

-675 SMRQLDRTQVKR
+675 SMRQLDRAQIKR

-729 INSDYERR
+729 IDSDYERR
-737 RALTALLQRDR
+737 RALNALLQRDR
-748 LAPSTVQAL
+748 LAPTTVQAL
-757 LDAASTIKSDYELAE
+757 LDAASTINSDYELAE

-779 RYAISDQTRP
+779 RYAINDQTRP
-789 TYIKALGSIKSDY
+789 TYVKALGAIKSDY

-808 TAIVAGGGLTPA
+808 SAIVAGGGLTPA

-826 QDATRIE
+826 QDAARIQ

-858 YFGAADKIKSD
+858 YFAATDKIGSD
-869 YEHRRALMPLVTRDL
+869 YEHRRALMPLVTREL

-915 AITIDADLRPD
+915 TITIDDDLRPA

-931 DTIQGEYEYGRAMSS
+931 DSIQGEYEYGRAMSS

>member
-1 MNLSDFAR
+1 MNLNDFAR
-9 VEQLTALVP
+9 AEYLVAFAP
-18 AVASALLKGTVILVL
+18 VVAAALLKGAVILVL
-33 GTVCSVLARGA
+33 GTVCSMMARGA
-44 SAAARHMIWM
+44 TAASRHMIWT

-65 VSAFVPRWTLR
+65 ISAIVPRWTLH
-76 VGFWPFAAS
+76 VGFWPFTAR
-85 EVPVAASRLT
+85 EVPAVITELT
-95 VPAALTG
+95 VPAALTS
-102 ASTNAVLALSPRS
+102 ASTNAVLALAPRADTPRRTDASPS
-115 EGEAL
+115 PEELA
-120 GHPDTL
+120 PPS
-126 VMVAATADPAEAG
+126 VATAERATTMLEVRHVAIGPEASG
-139 AAASLGDIRASNLV
+139 AAAHVS
-153 PMVADVSG
+153 ADA
-161 PAVALTATSDQPGTM
+161 PRPG
-176 IEFHRVAVSDPSAVA
+176 A
-191 APASGEAPGARVRL
+191 APLIPW
-205 LTLCL
+205 L

-220 ALIPTVAAF
+220 ALIPTVMAF
-229 IRLAILARRARPV
+229 ARLATVSRRARPL

-259 LRRRVR
+259 VRRRVR

-279 VFHPVVLVPAD
+279 VFRPVVLLPAD

-330 NPFVWLAARELRV
+330 NPFAWLAARELRV

-372 STRIIGATA
+372 STRIVGAAA

-405 RRGRVSVWAGVQAGI
+405 RRGRVSLWAGVQAGL
-420 AAGVLVTG
+420 AAGALVTG

-435 SGPAIDAGPGH
+435 SSLAAEPAPAL
-446 AAVQGRRGTT
+446 AAVQGNRATT
-456 TDNLIDAGAI
+456 IDNGISVGPVQL
-466 QRDEPARAVETRA
+466 DEPARTLAARA
-479 STASPTTAV
+479 ALTPATTAGAVGPV
-488 AAGLPGVATETGAR
+488 ARDVPAGEFAPPASRA
-502 EVLVPVSAL
+502 
-511 VSSLPP
+511 P
-517 CDRKAGR
+517 CDPNAGH
-524 DDGSHTNLINSEN
+524 DNGSHTNWINSDN
-537 GSKSWVVRWSDG
+537 GSKRWVVQWSDG
-549 DCSYDME
+549 DCSYEME

-595 PRNDGTLERSY
+595 PGSGGTLERTY

-614 FDAAAREWFAAA
+614 FDAGARAWLAAA
-626 LIALDRQ
+626 LVALDRQ

-653 VLQEVKLVETDY
+653 VLQEVKLVSTDY

-675 SMRQLDRTQVKR
+675 SMRQLDRAQIKR

-729 INSDYERR
+729 IDSDYERR
-737 RALTALLQRDR
+737 RALNALLQRDR
-748 LAPSTVQAL
+748 LAPTTVQAL
-757 LDAASTIKSDYELAE
+757 LDAASTINSDYELAE

-779 RYAISDQTRP
+779 RYAINDQTRP
-789 TYIKALGSIKSDY
+789 TYVKALGAIKSDY

-808 TAIVAGGGLTPA
+808 SAIVAGGGLTPA

-826 QDATRIE
+826 QDAARIQ

-858 YFGAADKIKSD
+858 YFAATDKIGSD
-869 YEHRRALMPLVTRDL
+869 YEHRRALMPLVTREL

-915 AITIDADLRPD
+915 TITIDDDLRPA

-931 DTIQGEYEYGRAMSS
+931 DSIQGEYEYGRAMSS

>member
-1 MNLSDFAR
+1 MNLNDFAR
-9 VEQLTALVP
+9 AEYLVAFAP
-18 AVASALLKGTVILVL
+18 VVAAALLKGAVILVL
-33 GTVCSVLARGA
+33 GTVCSMMARGA
-44 SAAARHMIWM
+44 TAASRHMIWT

-65 VSAFVPRWTLR
+65 ISAIVPRWTLH
-76 VGFWPFAAS
+76 VGFWPFTAR
-85 EVPVAASRLT
+85 EVPAVITELT
-95 VPAALTG
+95 VPAALTS
-102 ASTNAVLALSPRS
+102 ASTNAVLALAPRADTPRRTDASPS
-115 EGEAL
+115 
-120 GHPDTL
+120 PDEL
-126 VMVAATADPAEAG
+126 APPSVATAERATTMLEVRHVAIGPEASG
-139 AAASLGDIRASNLV
+139 AAAHVS
-153 PMVADVSG
+153 ADA
-161 PAVALTATSDQPGTM
+161 PRPG
-176 IEFHRVAVSDPSAVA
+176 A
-191 APASGEAPGARVRL
+191 APLIPW
-205 LTLCL
+205 L

-220 ALIPTVAAF
+220 ALIPTVMAF
-229 IRLAILARRARPV
+229 ARLATVSRRARPL

-259 LRRRVR
+259 VRRRVR

-279 VFHPVVLVPAD
+279 VFRPVVLLPAD

-330 NPFVWLAARELRV
+330 NPFAWLAARELRV

-372 STRIIGATA
+372 STRIVGAAA

-405 RRGRVSVWAGVQAGI
+405 RRGRVSLWAGVQAGL
-420 AAGVLVTG
+420 AAGALVTG

-435 SGPAIDAGPGH
+435 SSLAAEPAPAL
-446 AAVQGRRGTT
+446 AAVQGNRATT
-456 TDNLIDAGAI
+456 IDNGISVGPVQL
-466 QRDEPARAVETRA
+466 DEPARTLAARA
-479 STASPTTAV
+479 ALTPATTAGAVGPV
-488 AAGLPGVATETGAR
+488 ARDVPAGEFAPPASRA
-502 EVLVPVSAL
+502 
-511 VSSLPP
+511 P
-517 CDRKAGR
+517 CDPNAGH
-524 DDGSHTNLINSEN
+524 DNGSHTNWINSDN
-537 GSKSWVVRWSDG
+537 GSKRWVVQWSDG
-549 DCSYDME
+549 DCSYEME

-595 PRNDGTLERSY
+595 PGSGGTLERTY

-614 FDAAAREWFAAA
+614 FDAGARAWLAAA
-626 LIALDRQ
+626 LVALDRQ

-653 VLQEVKLVETDY
+653 VLQEVKLVSTDY

-675 SMRQLDRTQVKR
+675 SMRQLDRAQIKR

-729 INSDYERR
+729 IDSDYERR
-737 RALTALLQRDR
+737 RALNALLQRDR
-748 LAPSTVQAL
+748 LAPTTVQAL
-757 LDAASTIKSDYELAE
+757 LDAASTINSDYELAE

-779 RYAISDQTRP
+779 RYAINDQTRP
-789 TYIKALGSIKSDY
+789 TYVKALGAIKSDY

-808 TAIVAGGGLTPA
+808 SAIVAGGGLTPA

-826 QDATRIE
+826 QDAARIQ

-858 YFGAADKIKSD
+858 YFAATDKIGSD
-869 YEHRRALMPLVTRDL
+869 YEHRRALMPLVTREL

-915 AITIDADLRPD
+915 TITIDDDLRPA

-931 DTIQGEYEYGRAMSS
+931 DSIQGEYEYGRAMSS

>member
-1 MNLSDFAR
+1 MNLNDFAR
-9 VEQLTALVP
+9 AEYLAALAP
-18 AVASALLKGTVILVL
+18 AVTAALLKGAVILVL

-44 SAAARHMIWM
+44 SAASRHMIWT

-65 VSAFVPRWTLR
+65 ISGVVPQWPLH
-76 VGFWPFAAS
+76 VGFWPFAAHDLAVVAS
-85 EVPVAASRLT
+85 ELT

-102 ASTNAVLALSPRS
+102 ASTNAVLALAPRA
-115 EGEAL
+115 EADI
-120 GHPDTL
+120 PARTEASADE
-126 VMVAATADPAEAG
+126 ATPNGATAG
-139 AAASLGDIRASNLV
+139 AALSLGEGGATTLLQV
-153 PMVADVSG
+153 GADVSR
-161 PAVALTATSDQPGTM
+161 PVALTTPADRATTTVEVRDVTIQPEASVAVALVSPEEPPASAPPLM
-176 IEFHRVAVSDPSAVA
+176 PWLVAVW
-191 APASGEAPGARVRL
+191 G
-205 LTLCL
+205 
-210 AAVWALGVVI
+210 LGVVI
-220 ALIPTVAAF
+220 ALMPTLVAF
-229 IRLAILARRARPV
+229 VRLAIVARRARSL

-259 LRRRVR
+259 VRRRVR

-279 VFHPVVLVPAD
+279 VFHPVVLLPAD

-317 QLVGQLACALHWF
+317 QLVGQVACALHWF
-330 NPFVWLAARELRV
+330 NPIAWLAARELRV

-372 STRIIGATA
+372 STRIVGAA
-381 LGGLAMARPSQM
+381 PVGGLAMARPSQM

-405 RRGRVSVWAGVQAGI
+405 RRGRVSLWAGVQAGL
-420 AAGVLVTG
+420 AAGALVTG

-435 SGPAIDAGPGH
+435 SSPAADATPAVAPVEGNRPTTIGNGITVGP
-446 AAVQGRRGTT
+446 VQL
-456 TDNLIDAGAI
+456 DD
-466 QRDEPARAVETRA
+466 PARSLDSRA
-479 STASPTTAV
+479 STASTSTV
-488 AAGLPGVATETGAR
+488 AAGLVGPTTETGLHEAQA
-502 EVLVPVSAL
+502 PAAL
-511 VSSLPP
+511 VASRAP
-517 CDRKAGR
+517 CDPNAGH
-524 DDGSHTNLINSEN
+524 DSGSHTNLSSSDN
-537 GSKSWVVRWSDG
+537 GSKRWVVQWSDG
-549 DCSYDME
+549 DCSYEME

-575 GGSFTLEQHIGDDT
+575 GGSFTLEQHVGDDT

-614 FDAAAREWFAAA
+614 FDADARAWLASA
-626 LIALDRQ
+626 LVALDRQ

-653 VLQEVKLVETDY
+653 VLQEVKLVSTDY

-675 SMRQLDRTQVKR
+675 SMRQLDRAQVKR
-687 VVEQAGADMSSDYEL
+687 VVDQAGADMSSDYEL

-719 HPAFVAAAKK
+719 HASFVAAAKK
-729 INSDYERR
+729 IDSDYERR
-737 RALTALLQRDR
+737 RALNALLQRDR
-748 LAPSTVQAL
+748 LAPTTVQAL

-779 RYAISDQTRP
+779 RYAINDQTRA
-789 TYIKALGSIKSDY
+789 TYIKALGAIKSDY

-808 TAIVAGGGLTPA
+808 SAIVAAGGLTPA

-826 QDATRIE
+826 QDAARIE

-858 YFGAADKIKSD
+858 YFAAADKIGSD
-869 YEHRRALMPLVTRDL
+869 YEHRRALTPLVTRDL
-884 LTKDLAKSV
+884 LTKDLAKSI
-893 LASAAKIDSDYE
+893 LKSAAKIDSDYE
-905 CSELLVAIAN
+905 CSELLIAVAN
-915 AITIDADLRPD
+915 AITIDDELRPA

-931 DTIQGEYEYGRAMSS
+931 DTLQGEYEYGRAMSS

>member
-1 MNLSDFAR
+1 
-9 VEQLTALVP
+9 
-18 AVASALLKGTVILVL
+18 
-33 GTVCSVLARGA
+33 
-44 SAAARHMIWM
+44 MIWT

-65 VSAFVPRWTLR
+65 ISAIVPRWTLH
-76 VGFWPFAAS
+76 VGFWPFTAH
-85 EVPVAASRLT
+85 EVPAVITELT
-95 VPAALTG
+95 VPAALTS
-102 ASTNAVLALSPRS
+102 ASTNAVLALAPRADTPRRTDASPSPDELATPSVETAERATTML
-115 EGEAL
+115 EVRHVAIEPEAS
-120 GHPDTL
+120 
-126 VMVAATADPAEAG
+126 VAAAHVSADTPRTG
-139 AAASLGDIRASNLV
+139 AAPLI
-153 PMVADVSG
+153 PW
-161 PAVALTATSDQPGTM
+161 
-176 IEFHRVAVSDPSAVA
+176 
-191 APASGEAPGARVRL
+191 
-205 LTLCL
+205 L

-220 ALIPTVAAF
+220 ALIPTVMAF
-229 IRLAILARRARPV
+229 ARLATVSRRARPL

-259 LRRRVR
+259 VRRRVR

-279 VFHPVVLVPAD
+279 VFRPVVLLPAD

-330 NPFVWLAARELRV
+330 NPFAWLAARELRV

-372 STRIIGATA
+372 STRIVGAAA

-405 RRGRVSVWAGVQAGI
+405 RRGRVSLWAGVQAGL
-420 AAGVLVTG
+420 AAGALVTG

-435 SGPAIDAGPGH
+435 SSLAAEPAPAL
-446 AAVQGRRGTT
+446 AAVQGNRATT
-456 TDNLIDAGAI
+456 IDNGISVGPVQL
-466 QRDEPARAVETRA
+466 DEPARTLAARA
-479 STASPTTAV
+479 ALTPATTAGAVGPV
-488 AAGLPGVATETGAR
+488 ARDVPAGEFAPPASRA
-502 EVLVPVSAL
+502 
-511 VSSLPP
+511 P
-517 CDRKAGR
+517 CDPNAGH
-524 DDGSHTNLINSEN
+524 DNGSHTNWINSDN
-537 GSKSWVVRWSDG
+537 GSKRWVVQWSDG
-549 DCSYDME
+549 DCSYEME

-595 PRNDGTLERSY
+595 PGSGGTLERTY

-614 FDAAAREWFAAA
+614 FDAGARAWLAAA
-626 LIALDRQ
+626 LVALDRQ

-653 VLQEVKLVETDY
+653 VLQEVKLVSTDY

-675 SMRQLDRTQVKR
+675 SMRQLDRAQIKR

-729 INSDYERR
+729 IDSDYERR
-737 RALTALLQRDR
+737 RALNALLQRDR
-748 LAPSTVQAL
+748 LAPTTVQAL
-757 LDAASTIKSDYELAE
+757 LDAASTINSDYELAE

-779 RYAISDQTRP
+779 RYAINDQTRP
-789 TYIKALGSIKSDY
+789 TYVKALGAIKSDY

-808 TAIVAGGGLTPA
+808 SAIVAGGGLTPA

-826 QDATRIE
+826 QDAARIQ

-858 YFGAADKIKSD
+858 YFAATDKIGSD
-869 YEHRRALMPLVTRDL
+869 YEHRRALMPLVTREL

-915 AITIDADLRPD
+915 TITIDDDLRPA

-931 DTIQGEYEYGRAMSS
+931 DSIQGEYEYGRAMSS

>member
-1 MNLSDFAR
+1 MSLNDFAR
-9 VEQLTALVP
+9 AEYLVAFAP
-18 AVASALLKGTVILVL
+18 VVAAALLKGAVILVL
-33 GTVCSVLARGA
+33 GTVCSMLARGA
-44 SAAARHMIWM
+44 TAASRHMIWT

-65 VSAFVPRWTLR
+65 ISAIVPRWTLH
-76 VGFWPFAAS
+76 VGFWPFTAR
-85 EVPVAASRLT
+85 EVPAVITELT
-95 VPAALTG
+95 VPAALTS
-102 ASTNAVLALSPRS
+102 ASTNAVLALAPRADTPRRTDASPS
-115 EGEAL
+115 PHEPA
-120 GHPDTL
+120 PPS
-126 VMVAATADPAEAG
+126 VATAERATTMLEVRHVAIGPEASG
-139 AAASLGDIRASNLV
+139 AAAAHVS
-153 PMVADVSG
+153 ADA
-161 PAVALTATSDQPGTM
+161 PRPG
-176 IEFHRVAVSDPSAVA
+176 A
-191 APASGEAPGARVRL
+191 APLIPW
-205 LTLCL
+205 L

-220 ALIPTVAAF
+220 ALIPTVMAF
-229 IRLAILARRARPV
+229 ARLATVSRRARPL

-259 LRRRVR
+259 VRRRVR

-279 VFHPVVLVPAD
+279 VFRPVVLLPAD

-330 NPFVWLAARELRV
+330 NPFAWLAARELRV

-372 STRIIGATA
+372 STRIVGAAA

-405 RRGRVSVWAGVQAGI
+405 RRGRVSLWAGVQAGL
-420 AAGVLVTG
+420 AAGALVTG

-435 SGPAIDAGPGH
+435 SSLAAEPAPAL
-446 AAVQGRRGTT
+446 AAVQGNRATT
-456 TDNLIDAGAI
+456 IDNGISVGPVKL
-466 QRDEPARAVETRA
+466 DEPARTLAARA
-479 STASPTTAV
+479 ALTPATTAGAVGPV
-488 AAGLPGVATETGAR
+488 ARDVPAGEFAPPASRA
-502 EVLVPVSAL
+502 
-511 VSSLPP
+511 P
-517 CDRKAGR
+517 CDPNAGH
-524 DDGSHTNLINSEN
+524 DNGSHTNWINSDN
-537 GSKSWVVRWSDG
+537 GSKRWVVQWSDG
-549 DCSYDME
+549 DCSYEME

-595 PRNDGTLERSY
+595 PGSGGTLERTY

-614 FDAAAREWFAAA
+614 FDAGARAWLAAA
-626 LIALDRQ
+626 LVALDRQ

-653 VLQEVKLVETDY
+653 VLQEVKLVSTDY

-675 SMRQLDRTQVKR
+675 SMRQLDRAQIKR

-729 INSDYERR
+729 IDSDYERR
-737 RALTALLQRDR
+737 RALNALLQRDR
-748 LAPSTVQAL
+748 LAPTTVQAL
-757 LDAASTIKSDYELAE
+757 LDAASTINSDYELAE

-779 RYAISDQTRP
+779 RYAINDQTRP
-789 TYIKALGSIKSDY
+789 TYVKALGAIKSDY

-808 TAIVAGGGLTPA
+808 SAIVAGGGLTPA

-826 QDATRIE
+826 QDAARIQ

-858 YFGAADKIKSD
+858 YFAATDKIGSD
-869 YEHRRALMPLVTRDL
+869 YEHRRALMPLVTREL

-915 AITIDADLRPD
+915 TITIDDDLRPA

-931 DTIQGEYEYGRAMSS
+931 DSIQGEYEYGRAMSS

>member
-1 MNLSDFAR
+1 MNLNDFAR
-9 VEQLTALVP
+9 AEYLVAFAP
-18 AVASALLKGTVILVL
+18 VVAAALLKGAVILVL
-33 GTVCSVLARGA
+33 GTVCSMLARGA
-44 SAAARHMIWM
+44 TAASRHMIWT

-65 VSAFVPRWTLR
+65 ISAIVPRWTLH
-76 VGFWPFAAS
+76 VGFWPFTAR
-85 EVPVAASRLT
+85 EVPAVITELT
-95 VPAALTG
+95 VPAALTS
-102 ASTNAVLALSPRS
+102 ASTNAVLALAPRADTPRRTDASPS
-115 EGEAL
+115 PEELA
-120 GHPDTL
+120 PPS
-126 VMVAATADPAEAG
+126 VATAERATTMLEVRHGAIGPEASG
-139 AAASLGDIRASNLV
+139 AAAHVS
-153 PMVADVSG
+153 ADA
-161 PAVALTATSDQPGTM
+161 PRPG
-176 IEFHRVAVSDPSAVA
+176 A
-191 APASGEAPGARVRL
+191 APLIPW
-205 LTLCL
+205 L

-220 ALIPTVAAF
+220 ALIPTVMAF
-229 IRLAILARRARPV
+229 ARLATVSRRARPL

-259 LRRRVR
+259 VRRRVR

-279 VFHPVVLVPAD
+279 VFRPVVLLPAD

-330 NPFVWLAARELRV
+330 NPFAWLAARELRV

-372 STRIIGATA
+372 STRIVGAAA

-405 RRGRVSVWAGVQAGI
+405 RRGRVSLWAGVQAGL
-420 AAGVLVTG
+420 AAGALVTG

-435 SGPAIDAGPGH
+435 YSLAAEPAPAL
-446 AAVQGRRGTT
+446 AAVQGNRATT
-456 TDNLIDAGAI
+456 IDNGISVGPVQL
-466 QRDEPARAVETRA
+466 DEPARTLAARA
-479 STASPTTAV
+479 ALTPATTAGAVGPV
-488 AAGLPGVATETGAR
+488 ARDVPAGEFAPPASRA
-502 EVLVPVSAL
+502 
-511 VSSLPP
+511 P
-517 CDRKAGR
+517 CDPNAGH
-524 DDGSHTNLINSEN
+524 DNGSHTNWINSDN
-537 GSKSWVVRWSDG
+537 GSKRWVVQWSDG
-549 DCSYDME
+549 DCSYEME

-595 PRNDGTLERSY
+595 PGSGGTLERTY

-614 FDAAAREWFAAA
+614 FDAGARAWLAAA
-626 LIALDRQ
+626 LVALDRQ

-653 VLQEVKLVETDY
+653 VLQEVKLVSTDY

-675 SMRQLDRTQVKR
+675 SMRQLDRAQIKR

-729 INSDYERR
+729 IDSDYERR
-737 RALTALLQRDR
+737 RALNALLQRDR
-748 LAPSTVQAL
+748 LAPTTVQAL
-757 LDAASTIKSDYELAE
+757 LDAASTINSDYELAE

-779 RYAISDQTRP
+779 RYAINDQTRP
-789 TYIKALGSIKSDY
+789 TYVKALGAIKSDY

-808 TAIVAGGGLTPA
+808 SAIVAGGGLTPA

-826 QDATRIE
+826 QDAARIQ

-858 YFGAADKIKSD
+858 YFAATDKIGSD
-869 YEHRRALMPLVTRDL
+869 YEHRRALMPLVTREL

-915 AITIDADLRPD
+915 TITIDDDLRPA

>member
-1 MNLSDFAR
+1 MNLNDFAR
-9 VEQLTALVP
+9 AEYLVAFAP
-18 AVASALLKGTVILVL
+18 VVAAALLKGAVILVL
-33 GTVCSVLARGA
+33 GTVCSMLARGA
-44 SAAARHMIWM
+44 TAASRHMIWT

-65 VSAFVPRWTLR
+65 ISAIVPRWTLH
-76 VGFWPFAAS
+76 VGFWPFTAR
-85 EVPVAASRLT
+85 EVPAVITELT
-95 VPAALTG
+95 VPAALTS
-102 ASTNAVLALSPRS
+102 ASTNAVLALAPRADTPRRTDASPS
-115 EGEAL
+115 
-120 GHPDTL
+120 PDEL
-126 VMVAATADPAEAG
+126 APPSVATAERATTMLEVRHVAIGPEASG
-139 AAASLGDIRASNLV
+139 AAAHVS
-153 PMVADVSG
+153 AD
-161 PAVALTATSDQPGTM
+161 ARPG
-176 IEFHRVAVSDPSAVA
+176 A
-191 APASGEAPGARVRL
+191 APLIPW
-205 LTLCL
+205 L

-220 ALIPTVAAF
+220 ALIPTVMAF
-229 IRLAILARRARPV
+229 ARLATVSRRARPL

-259 LRRRVR
+259 VRRRVR

-279 VFHPVVLVPAD
+279 VFRPVVLLPAD

-330 NPFVWLAARELRV
+330 NPFAWLAARELRV

-372 STRIIGATA
+372 STRIVGAAA

-405 RRGRVSVWAGVQAGI
+405 RRGRVSLWAGVQAGL
-420 AAGVLVTG
+420 AAGALVTG

-435 SGPAIDAGPGH
+435 YSLAAEPAPAL
-446 AAVQGRRGTT
+446 AAVQGNRATT
-456 TDNLIDAGAI
+456 IDNGISVGPVQL
-466 QRDEPARAVETRA
+466 DEPARTLAARA
-479 STASPTTAV
+479 ALTPATTAGAVGPV
-488 AAGLPGVATETGAR
+488 ARDVPAGEFAPPASRA
-502 EVLVPVSAL
+502 
-511 VSSLPP
+511 P
-517 CDRKAGR
+517 CDPNAGH
-524 DDGSHTNLINSEN
+524 DNGSHTNWINSDN
-537 GSKSWVVRWSDG
+537 GSKRWVVQWSDG
-549 DCSYDME
+549 DCSYEME

-595 PRNDGTLERSY
+595 PGSGGTLERTY

-614 FDAAAREWFAAA
+614 FDAGARAWLAAA
-626 LIALDRQ
+626 LVALDRQ

-653 VLQEVKLVETDY
+653 VLQEVKLVSTDY

-675 SMRQLDRTQVKR
+675 SMRQLDRAQIKR

-729 INSDYERR
+729 IDSDYERR
-737 RALTALLQRDR
+737 RALNALLQRDR
-748 LAPSTVQAL
+748 LAPTTVQAL
-757 LDAASTIKSDYELAE
+757 LDAASTINSDYELAE

-779 RYAISDQTRP
+779 RYAINDQTRP
-789 TYIKALGSIKSDY
+789 TYVKALGAIKSDY

-808 TAIVAGGGLTPA
+808 SAIVAGGGLTPA

-826 QDATRIE
+826 QDAARIQ

-841 LILMGKN
+841 LILMG
-848 GGLDASTRDA
+848 
-858 YFGAADKIKSD
+858 
-869 YEHRRALMPLVTRDL
+869 
-884 LTKDLAKSV
+884 
-893 LASAAKIDSDYE
+893 
-905 CSELLVAIAN
+905 
-915 AITIDADLRPD
+915 
-926 FEKAA
+926 
-931 DTIQGEYEYGRAMSS
+931 
-946 VRRRVTK
+946 